1 MEIPLYIDGKQA
13 GSFCMAQ
20 SGLYTLLEANADG
33 CAQRLIRLWAHG
45 GGGSAY
51 LGVMQPWRGGLW
63 LRRKL
68 SRRELERFPAPI
80 AFVSDREREGEDA
93 NRDDSLHNEYSLQE
107 ESVEN
112 QEADSLHNLST
123 IVDDQAE
130 VDPNG
135 LHNMRTD
142 LYRCPWPAA
151 LPEGDLLWFRREDGS
166 LVSHD
171 NVSGLLAL
179 PEELRERSATA
190 AVRTIEGKKYLVFR
204 Y

>member
-1 MEIPLYIDGKQA
+1 MEIPLYIDGRQA

-33 CAQRLIRLWAHG
+33 CAQRLVRLWAHG
-45 GGGSAY
+45 EGGSAY

-68 SRRELERFPAPI
+68 SRRELEHFPAPI
-80 AFVSDREREGEDA
+80 AFVSDQEHEGEEG
-93 NRDDSLHNEYSLQE
+93 NRD
-107 ESVEN
+107 ES
-112 QEADSLHNLST
+112 
-123 IVDDQAE
+123 
-130 VDPNG
+130 
-135 LHNMRTD
+135 LHNMRTLQTESKEDQEIKSLHNQKQRTIEQAENDSHGLHNIKTD
-142 LYRCPWPAA
+142 LYRCPWPAE
-151 LPEGDLLWFRREDGS
+151 LPEGDLLWYRREDGS

-171 NVSGLLAL
+171 DVSGLLAL

>member
-1 MEIPLYIDGKQA
+1 MEIPLYIDGRQA

-45 GGGSAY
+45 EGGSAY

-68 SRRELERFPAPI
+68 SRRELEHFPAPI
-80 AFVSDREREGEDA
+80 AFVSDREHEGEDA
-93 NRDDSLHNEYSLQE
+93 NRDDSLHNMKSSQAERVE
-107 ESVEN
+107 EQGIE
-112 QEADSLHNLST
+112 SLHNHNNDTDEQIEYDSYS
-123 IVDDQAE
+123 
-130 VDPNG
+130 
-135 LHNMRTD
+135 LHNTTD

-171 NVSGLLAL
+171 DVSGLLAL

>member
-1 MEIPLYIDGKQA
+1 MEIPLYIDGRQA

-45 GGGSAY
+45 EGGSAY

-68 SRRELERFPAPI
+68 SRRELEHFPAPI
-80 AFVSDREREGEDA
+80 AFVSDREHEGEDA
-93 NRDDSLHNEYSLQE
+93 NRDDSLHNMKSSQAERVE
-107 ESVEN
+107 EQGIE
-112 QEADSLHNLST
+112 SLHNHNNDTDEQIEYDS
-123 IVDDQAE
+123 
-130 VDPNG
+130 NS
-135 LHNMRTD
+135 LHNTTD

-171 NVSGLLAL
+171 DVSGLLAL

>member
-1 MEIPLYIDGKQA
+1 MEIPLYIDGRQA

-45 GGGSAY
+45 EGGSAY

-68 SRRELERFPAPI
+68 SRRELEHFPAPI
-80 AFVSDREREGEDA
+80 AFVSDREHEGEDA
-93 NRDDSLHNEYSLQE
+93 NRDDSLHNMKSSQAERVE
-107 ESVEN
+107 EQGIE
-112 QEADSLHNLST
+112 SLHNHNNDTDEQIEYDS
-123 IVDDQAE
+123 
-130 VDPNG
+130 NS
-135 LHNMRTD
+135 LHNTTD

-151 LPEGDLLWFRREDGS
+151 LPEGDLLWYRREDGS

-171 NVSGLLAL
+171 DVSGLLAL

>member
-1 MEIPLYIDGKQA
+1 MEIPLYIDGRQA

-45 GGGSAY
+45 EGGSAY

-68 SRRELERFPAPI
+68 SRRELEHFPAPI
-80 AFVSDREREGEDA
+80 AFVSDREHEGEDA
-93 NRDDSLHNEYSLQE
+93 NRDDSLHNMKSSQAEHVE
-107 ESVEN
+107 EQGIE
-112 QEADSLHNLST
+112 SLHNHNNDTDEQIEYDSYS
-123 IVDDQAE
+123 
-130 VDPNG
+130 
-135 LHNMRTD
+135 LHNTTD

-171 NVSGLLAL
+171 DVSGLLAL

>member
-1 MEIPLYIDGKQA
+1 MEIPLYIDGRQA

-45 GGGSAY
+45 EGGSAY

-68 SRRELERFPAPI
+68 SRRELEHFPAPI
-80 AFVSDREREGEDA
+80 AFVSDREHEGEDA
-93 NRDDSLHNEYSLQE
+93 SRDDSLHNMKSSQAERVE
-107 ESVEN
+107 EQGIE
-112 QEADSLHNLST
+112 SLHNHNNDTDEQIEYDS
-123 IVDDQAE
+123 
-130 VDPNG
+130 NS
-135 LHNMRTD
+135 LHNTTD

-171 NVSGLLAL
+171 DVSGLLAL

>member
-1 MEIPLYIDGKQA
+1 MEIPLYIDGRQA

-33 CAQRLIRLWAHG
+33 CAERLVRLWAHG
-45 GGGSAY
+45 SGGSAY

-112 QEADSLHNLST
+112 QKADSLHNLST

-135 LHNMRTD
+135 NMRTD

-171 NVSGLLAL
+171 DVSGLLAL

>member
-1 MEIPLYIDGKQA
+1 MEIPLYIDGRQA

-33 CAQRLIRLWAHG
+33 CAERLVRLWAHG

-68 SRRELERFPAPI
+68 SRRELERFPVPI
-80 AFVSDREREGEDA
+80 AFVSDREHEGEDA
-93 NRDDSLHNEYSLQE
+93 NRNDSLHNMKSSQAERME
-107 ESVEN
+107 EQGIE
-112 QEADSLHNLST
+112 SLHNHNNDTDEQIEYDS
-123 IVDDQAE
+123 
-130 VDPNG
+130 NS
-135 LHNMRTD
+135 LHNTTD
-142 LYRCPWPAA
+142 LYRCPWPAE
-151 LPEGDLLWFRREDGS
+151 LPEGDLLWYRREDGS

-171 NVSGLLAL
+171 DVSGLLAL